1 MRMIVIAALALTL
14 AACESPT
21 APAQPAPGPLP
32 TSNPDCPPDTQ
43 CVEP

>member
-1 MRMIVIAALALTL
+1 MRLIVIAALALGL
-14 AACESPT
+14 AACEP
-21 APAQPAPGPLP
+21 PAADPQPAPGPLP

>member
-1 MRMIVIAALALTL
+1 MKMIVIAALALGL
-14 AACESPT
+14 AACDGPMEPHPT
-21 APAQPAPGPLP
+21 PDPLP